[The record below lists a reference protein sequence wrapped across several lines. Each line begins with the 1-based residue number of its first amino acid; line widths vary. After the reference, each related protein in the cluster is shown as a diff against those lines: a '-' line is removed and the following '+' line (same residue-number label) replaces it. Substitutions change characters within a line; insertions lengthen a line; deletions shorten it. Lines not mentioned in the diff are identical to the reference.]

1 MFAGAA
7 LKPPLT
13 TLFPPKDD
21 YYTDNTWE
29 IEKWVGSAINK
40 TGFEGD
46 CYMGRERSQKGLEVL
61 GNMRN

>member
-21 YYTDNTWE
+21 YYTAITCE
-29 IEKWVGSAINK
+29 IEKWVGSAIIK
-40 TGFEGD
+40 IGFEGD
-46 CYMGRERSQKGLEVL
+46 CYMGRERPPKGLEVR